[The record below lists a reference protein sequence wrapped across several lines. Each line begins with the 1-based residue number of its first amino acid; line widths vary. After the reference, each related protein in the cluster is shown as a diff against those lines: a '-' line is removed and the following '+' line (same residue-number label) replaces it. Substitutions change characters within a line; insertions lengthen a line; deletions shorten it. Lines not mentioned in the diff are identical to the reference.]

1 MKSECCMSY
10 SEIEHKSQMP
20 CNDGKRFGNIEALR
34 VGLMFLVVLG
44 HVCLYG
50 HFSGS
55 LLAKGM
61 HTCTIFAVDTFA
73 LISGWF
79 GIKFSWGRIAKFMW
93 LGLFCSLVLWGLS
106 DSQEGFH
113 YSLGWFG
120 LAYFALMFLAP
131 ALKDFSSSRSYFIYA
146 GIMVVNWLPIG
157 WLGIN
162 LKIPG
167 WGGTTFNTIMFMY
180 VTGRFLRS
188 ATRIDSFTLRQ
199 CAVSAVILLSACCA
213 WSAIGGFSEYGTA
226 QYFIFIGSLDNNSPL
241 VIALSIAVFLFFL
254 RIPVPCFISKIC
266 TFLSPSM
273 FSVYLLHDGCNGP
286 LSRSFYAKWMCDDFG
301 LGWIGCM
308 LSVILTTIMIM
319 VACIFIDL
327 LRRII
332 ELLLR
337 FKWDIVR

>member
-1 MKSECCMSY
+1 MWY
-10 SEIEHKSQMP
+10 
-20 CNDGKRFGNIEALR
+20 GRF
-34 VGLMFLVVLG
+34 
-44 HVCLYG
+44 
-50 HFSGS
+50 
-55 LLAKGM
+55 
-61 HTCTIFAVDTFA
+61 
-73 LISGWF
+73 
-79 GIKFSWGRIAKFMW
+79 
-93 LGLFCSLVLWGLS
+93 
-106 DSQEGFH
+106 

-254 RIPVPCFISKIC
+254 RIPVPCFISNIII
-266 TFLSPSM
+266 
-273 FSVYLLHDGCNGP
+273 FSHP
-286 LSRSFYAKWMCDDFG
+286 
-301 LGWIGCM
+301 
-308 LSVILTTIMIM
+308 
-319 VACIFIDL
+319 
-327 LRRII
+327 
-332 ELLLR
+332 
-337 FKWDIVR
+337 